1 MVVKME
7 MDKSWRIEKVDFIP
21 EKSIYKKIINEFLKL
36 NYKVGKVIIDNRENK
51 KPDGI
56 LVGLS
61 QQIKK
66 MGLKD
71 KIEVRKVRNDIF
83 LVNLVR

>member
-1 MVVKME
+1 ME
-7 MDKSWRIEKVDFIP
+7 IDKSWRIEKVDFIP

-51 KPDGI
+51 KPDSI

-71 KIEVRKVRNDIF
+71 KIEVRRVRNDIF

>member
-1 MVVKME
+1 ME
-7 MDKSWRIEKVDFIP
+7 IDKSWRIEKVDFIP
-21 EKSIYKKIINEFLKL
+21 EKSLYKKIINEFLKL

-51 KPDGI
+51 KPDSI

-71 KIEVRKVRNDIF
+71 KIEVRRVRNDIF

>member
-1 MVVKME
+1 MK
-7 MDKSWRIEKVDFIP
+7 DKSWRIEKTDFIP
-21 EKSIYKKIINEFLKL
+21 ERSIYKNIIKEFLKL
-36 NYKVGKVIIDNRENK
+36 NYKVGKVIIDERENK

-56 LVGLS
+56 YTGLL

-71 KIEVRKVRNDIF
+71 KIGVRRIKNDIF
-83 LVNLVR
+83 RKRWLKWL